1 MAKNTNSHATKAAQ
15 ANEVEVLDTH
25 HHVPLATY
33 HTIGILLMVLLIIT
47 LAAAAVNLGP
57 WNIVIAMV
65 IAVIKATLVV
75 LFFMHVKF
83 SSRLVKLFAGA
94 AFFWLAVLFILMLSD
109 YMSRGWL
116 PTPGK

>member
-1 MAKNTNSHATKAAQ
+1 
-15 ANEVEVLDTH
+15 
-25 HHVPLATY
+25 
-33 HTIGILLMVLLIIT
+33 
-47 LAAAAVNLGP
+47 
-57 WNIVIAMV
+57 MV

-109 YMSRGWL
+109 YLSRGWL